1 MTGLMHNGMVRIVV
15 PGPEQDPEHSG
26 EEMTLGAAD
35 MLRTQVSAPAS
46 QAIRTPTAAI
56 QRGQAYEAMS
66 RLLVLA
72 CRRHHPGTSRLR
84 PVLLPIRMA
93 EDMIGLVRISTAP
106 ATRKDMPTIDRPSAT
121 VTVAE
126 NR

>member
-1 MTGLMHNGMVRIVV
+1 MRSGMVRIAV

-35 MLRTQVSAPAS
+35 MLRTQVSVPAS
-46 QAIRTPTAAI
+46 QAIRTLTAAI

-84 PVLLPIRMA
+84 LVLPIRTA

-106 ATRKDMPTIDRPSAT
+106 TRKDMPTIDHPLAT
-121 VTVAE
+121 ITVAE